1 MTYNQTRVN
10 GVAMP
15 LLMGCT
21 EPSVI
26 TQAGIEPSMVYNPYS
41 QIVNWDTASVHMT
54 MCVKRVRCDR
64 GGNKNTQDDKRMQ
77 DDKKVY

>member
-1 MTYNQTRVN
+1 MTYNQTKVN
-10 GVAMP
+10 GVALP

-21 EPSVI
+21 KATTIKQMEKEPSV
-26 TQAGIEPSMVYNPYS
+26 VFNPYS
-41 QIVNWDTASVHMT
+41 QIVIWDTASMHMT

-77 DDKKVY
+77 DDKKMY